1 LYGESRKP
9 TPEMLDGLE
18 ALIIDLQD
26 VGTRVYTYIWTI
38 KLCMEACNE
47 AGLPIW
53 ILDRPN
59 PISVMRFDGPMLSP
73 DLFTF
78 VGGAE
83 IPLCHRMT
91 IGEMA
96 SLMRA
101 AYFPKLDL
109 NVVWMEGWWRDSL
122 FSDLGLPWVLP
133 SPNMPTL
140 DTAIVYPGMV
150 LLEATTL
157 SEGRGTTTPFELFG
171 APYVNVKQLKEKLP
185 RLTIP
190 GCVFREHAFIPSFQ
204 KWRQEY
210 CYGMQV
216 HVTNPRKYSPVLTT
230 VAILSE
236 ISQTA
241 NPGFELIGPPYEYE
255 YEKRPFDMVAGNS
268 YLGDQLKGPVNLEE
282 IADQWREERKSFL
295 IQFKEISRYPEEL

>member
-1 LYGESRKP
+1 
-9 TPEMLDGLE
+9 MLDGLE
-18 ALIIDLQD
+18 AFVIDLQD

-38 KLCMEACNE
+38 KLCMEACSE
-47 AGLPIW
+47 AGIPVW

-59 PISVMRFDGPMLSP
+59 PISAVQADGPMLSP
-73 DLFTF
+73 DPFTF

-83 IPLCHRMT
+83 IPLCHRLT

-96 SLMRA
+96 CLMKS
-101 AYFPKLDL
+101 AYFPQLDL
-109 NVVWMEGWWRDSL
+109 NVVWMEGWWRNSL

-171 APYVNVKQLKEKLP
+171 APYVNVKQLKK
-185 RLTIP
+185 RLISLNIP

-204 KWRQEY
+204 KWQNEY
-210 CYGMQV
+210 CFGMQV
-216 HVTNPRKYSPVLTT
+216 HVTDPRKYPPVLATIA
-230 VAILSE
+230 VLSE
-236 ISQTA
+236 ISQTSDT
-241 NPGFELIGPPYEYE
+241 GFDLIDPPYEYE
-255 YEKRPFDMVAGNS
+255 HEKRPFDMVAGNR
-268 YLGDQLKGPVNLEE
+268 YLGDQLNGSVNLDELSG
-282 IADQWREERKSFL
+282 QWQEERKDFL
-295 IQFKEISRYPEEL
+295 VQFNNISHYPEEI